1 MTVGPAIEPSVSWLD
16 DLPDYLSRHAR
27 IMRALV
33 VAAADDARL
42 RAVQV
47 QGSVG
52 RGDADRLSD
61 LDLGVVVA
69 ESAWPA
75 ITDKIPTLI
84 RRLGP
89 VVDDHFEFLPGPD
102 ASEVFRAWVQF
113 EDGIQLDMA
122 VLPARRLLGSGPDGR
137 PLFDRDEIL
146 LVSDHPMRLT
156 YPQTVSKWD
165 FLCWHDLAQSVK
177 NIDRN
182 RLAAAIEFLGS
193 ARLATISCWGA
204 AHGVDYA
211 GLANVVAAGLGVT
224 CPWPDGLEKTYPT
237 PDRASVLA
245 AAVALS
251 ELQGRTEI
259 LLGQRLGLSPRPLGG
274 WVTARLRSLQEE
286 PPSRDSRPARSSRPG
301 TRPTAM
307 RRRAQ
312 QRAARRPQ

>member
-1 MTVGPAIEPSVSWLD
+1 MTVGPAVEPSVSWLD
-16 DLPDYLSRHAR
+16 DLPDYLSGHTRVL
-27 IMRALV
+27 RALV
-33 VAAADDARL
+33 AAAERDARL

-61 LDLGVVVA
+61 LDLGLVVA
-69 ESAWPA
+69 EPAWPA
-75 ITDKIPTLI
+75 ITDEIPALI
-84 RRLGP
+84 RRLGT

-102 ASEVFRAWVQF
+102 APEVFRAWAQF
-113 EDGIQLDMA
+113 DDGIQLDMV
-122 VLPARRLLGSGPDGR
+122 VLPASRLLGSGLDGR

-156 YPQTVSKWD
+156 NPQSVSKWD
-165 FLCWHDLAQSVK
+165 FLCWHDLSQSIK
-177 NIDRN
+177 NVERD
-182 RLAAAIEFLGS
+182 RLAAASEFLGS

-211 GLANVVAAGLGVT
+211 GLANVVAAGLGVI
-224 CPWPDGLEKTYPT
+224 CPWPDGLEKTYPS

-251 ELQGRTEI
+251 ELQGRVEV

-286 PPSRDSRPARSSRPG
+286 PPSRDSRPARRSRPG
-301 TRPTAM
+301 TRTTAG

>member
-1 MTVGPAIEPSVSWLD
+1 MTVGPAVEPSVSWLD
-16 DLPDYLSRHAR
+16 DLPDHLSGHQRVL
-27 IMRALV
+27 RALV
-33 VAAADDARL
+33 AAAERDARL
-42 RAVQV
+42 RAIQV
-47 QGSVG
+47 HGSLG

-69 ESAWPA
+69 EPTWPA
-75 ITDKIPTLI
+75 ITDEIPALI
-84 RRLGP
+84 GRLGT

-102 ASEVFRAWVQF
+102 EPEVFRAWAQF

-251 ELQGRTEI
+251 ELQGRVEV

-286 PPSRDSRPARSSRPG
+286 PPSRDSRPARRSRPG
-301 TRPTAM
+301 TRTTAV

-312 QRAARRPQ
+312 PRAARRPQ